1 MKNIFKEKPLIQ
13 DAFEVLL
20 KELGPEKTIRLW
32 QVFGV
37 FGKDYLKFRKK
48 LFKGKSI
55 KKLYKEAKSFN
66 I

>member
-1 MKNIFKEKPLIQ
+1 MKNIVKEKSLIQ

-55 KKLYKEAKSFN
+55 KQLYKEAKSFN

>member
-55 KKLYKEAKSFN
+55 KQLYKEAKSFN

>member
-1 MKNIFKEKPLIQ
+1 MKNIVKEKPLIQ
-13 DAFEVLL
+13 NAFEVLL

-32 QVFGV
+32 QVLGIFD
-37 FGKDYLKFRKK
+37 KDYLKFRKK

-55 KKLYKEAKSFN
+55 DQLYKEAKRFN